1 MKKIMFF
8 LEACDLFFLY
18 SFRGSFSPLQLIRG
32 TSNLIAFSEI
42 VQFITLQYFG
52 PEP

>member
-1 MKKIMFF
+1 MKKMLF
-8 LEACDLFFLY
+8 LEACDLFLLH
-18 SFRGSFSPLQLIRG
+18 SSHGSYSPLQLIRG

-42 VQFITLQYFG
+42 VQLITLKYFG